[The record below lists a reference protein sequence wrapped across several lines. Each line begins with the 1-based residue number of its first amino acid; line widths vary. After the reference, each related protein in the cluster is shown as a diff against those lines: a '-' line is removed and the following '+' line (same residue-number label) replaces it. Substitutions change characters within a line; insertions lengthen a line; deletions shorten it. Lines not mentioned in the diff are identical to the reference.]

1 MSTIAVDNVK
11 PSAGGTSV
19 DLMAGLTKAW
29 LNYNQVT
36 PAVTDSI
43 NISSVTD
50 VSAGFFDQ
58 LYTSSFANTTYCIA
72 AATTGQGGDCLCIAG
87 GGNFGAAL
95 NKVTSETSMQT
106 TTGGG
111 GAADGEE
118 DHVQVTGDLA

>member
-1 MSTIAVDNVK
+1 MSTIAVDNVT

-19 DLMAGLTKAW
+19 DLMAGLAKAW

-50 VSAGFFDQ
+50 VSTGFFDQ

-95 NKVTSETSMQT
+95 NKITSETSMHT
-106 TTGGG
+106 TTGGASG
-111 GAADGEE
+111 WDGEE